1 MLEAIKGYA
10 LLIAFG
16 LASPFGINL
25 GTEQPKYRVLE
36 SLGDG
41 MEVREYAPR
50 IAAEVTVDARNADAA
65 RSQGFDI
72 LAGYI
77 FGKNR
82 QKQDIAMTAPVEIAS
97 SGKTIAMTSPVE
109 IDAQGGHMT
118 MRFFMPAAYT
128 MTTLPEPLDP
138 RVKLSM
144 VPLVTVAAFRYSG
157 STGEANTK
165 AKNDALL
172 ERLKASRWQAVGPS
186 KAFFYNPPWTI
197 PFLRRNEVV
206 VEVAG

>member
-25 GTEQPKYRVLE
+25 GTEQPKYRVLDI
-36 SLGDG
+36 LGDG

-50 IAAEVTVDARNADAA
+50 IAAEVTVESRNAEAA
-65 RSQGFDI
+65 RGESFDI

-82 QKQDIAMTAPVEIAS
+82 QKQGIAMTAPVVID
-97 SGKTIAMTSPVE
+97 SGGRSIAMTSPVDIE
-109 IDAQGGHMT
+109 AHGGRMT
-118 MRFFMPAAYT
+118 MQFFMPAAYA
-128 MTTLPEPLDP
+128 MADLPEALDP
-138 RVKLSM
+138 RVRLIM
-144 VPLVTVAAFRYSG
+144 VPPVTLAAFRYSG
-157 STGEANTK
+157 SASDANTK
-165 AKNDALL
+165 TKRDALL
-172 ERLKASRWQAVGPS
+172 ERLKSSKWKAAGPS

-197 PFLRRNEVV
+197 PFLRRNEVA
-206 VEVAG
+206 VEVSG